1 MARMHTRKHGKSRSR
16 KPMVSAKWV
25 KADKAKTED
34 LILQMAKEGIAP
46 AKIGLVL
53 RDQHGIPDAKQVL
66 GMSISAFLKSKNLAP
81 AYPSD
86 LIDLVRTAVTM
97 RRHLTVNKK
106 DTYNRKR
113 LANVESKIN
122 RLVRYY
128 RGKKLPQ
135 YWKYVPE
142 EAALL
147 VK

>member
-25 KADKAKTED
+25 KADKKKVEE
-34 LILQMAKEGIAP
+34 LVLQMAKEGLP
-46 AKIGLVL
+46 SAKIGLFL
-53 RDQHGIPDAKQVL
+53 RDQHGIPDAKRAL
-66 GMSISAFLKSKNLAP
+66 GLSISAFLSSKNLAP

-86 LIDLVRTAVTM
+86 LIDLIRTAVGM
-97 RRHLTVNKK
+97 RKHLVANKK

-113 LANVESKIN
+113 LANIESKIN

-135 YWKYVPE
+135 NWKYVPE